1 MRFLF
6 IVSLVFCIL
15 CGASLLKKWKRQ
27 HGGAVFAQ
35 SNQAAADSKER
46 LNAQI
51 EMKEELLRNV
61 HQSIQNVQANPPVC
75 GGRKTTISV
84 SSETN
89 DGIAQLQKEIDELRA
104 QRNKMN

>member
-46 LNAQI
+46 LNAQ
-51 EMKEELLRNV
+51 M
-61 HQSIQNVQANPPVC
+61 
-75 GGRKTTISV
+75 
-84 SSETN
+84 
-89 DGIAQLQKEIDELRA
+89 
-104 QRNKMN
+104 